1 MLMHFKVFLNNSK
14 RKPNKVCVDEGSE
27 YYNKKNKKWLK
38 DNNTEMYS
46 TYNEGKFVVSERI
59 TRTLKNK
66 NLPTY
71 DSCIKQCLFFI
82 CLQILLIN
90 TIIHI
95 ITLLK

>member
-14 RKPNKVCVDEGSE
+14 RKPNKVCVDEGSK
-27 YYNKKNKKWLK
+27 YYINCFKKWLK
-38 DNNTEMYS
+38 DNNIEMYS